1 MDLSGSRSGWHWMKM
16 RVAMIG
22 CGAVGSI
29 HAAQLACLHDVELAA
44 VYSPERESAA
54 PFAARHGVRTVAFS
68 VEEAISAAD
77 AAIVCSPS
85 PLHFEQA
92 QICLRAGCHTLIE
105 LPPCGDVAEVEELG
119 RIAGQEGVLVG
130 CAHTSRYLAPYVRIQ
145 IALQSGLLGEIQ
157 EISYLRYPQLRPRL
171 WADNALVHH
180 AAHVIDLAMHWC
192 GGLRPLACIAFPDA
206 FSAQSVSLVATLP
219 GGASLTAAISYSAK
233 LPVSKMV
240 VVGRKHTVETD
251 GFSYVKSDLEDLQF
265 TGGERD
271 VYEQAIAA
279 QDAAFLEACRG
290 GDAYIPWAQTEDLMR
305 MIQRFQAFNPA
316 RGDISRLDRS

>member
-1 MDLSGSRSGWHWMKM
+1 MKM

-29 HAAQLACLHDVELAA
+29 HAAQLACLHDVELTA
-44 VYSPERESAA
+44 VYSPERERAA
-54 PFAARHGVRTVAFS
+54 SFAVRHGVRFVAFS

-92 QICLRAGCHTLIE
+92 RICLRAGRHTLIE
-105 LPPCGDVAEVEELG
+105 LPPCAEVHEAEELG

-130 CAHTSRYLAPYVRIQ
+130 CAHTSRYLTPYVRIHA
-145 IALQSGLLGEIQ
+145 ALQSGLLGEIQ

-171 WADNALVHH
+171 WSDNALVHH
-180 AAHVIDLAMHWC
+180 AAHLIDLAMHWC
-192 GGLRPLACIAFPDA
+192 GGLEPLACIAFPHA
-206 FSAQSVSLVATLP
+206 SSAQSVSLVAALP
-219 GGASLTAAISYSAK
+219 GGKSLTAAISYSAK

-240 VVGRKHTVETD
+240 VVGARHTVETD
-251 GFSYVKSDLEDLQF
+251 GFSYVKSDVEELRFIGD
-265 TGGERD
+265 ERN

-279 QDAAFLEACRG
+279 QDFAFLEACRG
-290 GDAYIPWAQTEDLMR
+290 KNSYIPWDQTEDLMR
-305 MIQRFQAFNPA
+305 MIQRFQALNA
-316 RGDISRLDRS
+316 ADKVSNN